1 MVTITLYV
9 PETKSIAPPIPLTN
23 LPGIIQFAKSPSCDT
38 YIPPKMVISK
48 WDPLII
54 EKLSNDDIKEPPLT
68 IVLVYFPGLIR
79 SASI

>member
-48 WDPLII
+48 
-54 EKLSNDDIKEPPLT
+54 
-68 IVLVYFPGLIR
+68 
-79 SASI
+79 